1 MATILFILIMAFY
14 IAIAKEKFLYWF
26 VLFFGLAVKA
36 GYSCNIIGLAIW
48 MGLVKVVNDIIYA
61 GSRD

>member
-1 MATILFILIMAFY
+1 MSTILFILFMSFY
-14 IAIAKEKFLYWF
+14 VAIAKEKFVYLF

-36 GYSCNIIGLAIW
+36 GYTCSIIGLAVW